1 MRLVSL
7 IVADMGRPGRPRKDR
22 HLKTVDRKPIR
33 PLERQ
38 RMRPWLQKMLEDGDC
53 VQITWINRREKTFKM
68 AWKHAAGQNWDR
80 GQDCNLFEL
89 WARHTGKF
97 NKGD

>member
-1 MRLVSL
+1 
-7 IVADMGRPGRPRKDR
+7 MGRPGRPKGSGRRDR
-22 HLKTVDRKPIR
+22 SLKTVDRKPIR

-38 RMRPWLQKMLEDGDC
+38 RMRPWLLKLLEDGGSD
-53 VQITWINRREKTFKM
+53 QIAWQSKREKTFRM

-89 WARHTGKF
+89 WARHTGNF
-97 NKGD
+97 RFRYYH